1 MYTMN
6 EERLNVL
13 ALVTINKDELGY
25 DNVEQE
31 LILTSFV
38 KKNLIR
44 K

>member
-31 LILTSFV
+31 FDCFC
-38 KKNLIR
+38 
-44 K
+44 

>member
-1 MYTMN
+1 MN

-31 LILTSFV
+31 LILTAFV
-38 KKNLIR
+38 KKIS
-44 K
+44 